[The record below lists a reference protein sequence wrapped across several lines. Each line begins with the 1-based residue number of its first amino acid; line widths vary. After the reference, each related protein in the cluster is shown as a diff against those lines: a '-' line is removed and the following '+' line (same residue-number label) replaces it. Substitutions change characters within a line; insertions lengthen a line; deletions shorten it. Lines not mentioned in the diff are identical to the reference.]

1 MQQLRER
8 DSKIEH
14 LEEHII
20 TIKTGLQMHSKKRKL
35 NDEAYDDLMMKIE
48 EQELKI
54 SHLIN
59 ENEDLKVKAD
69 VKTKKIVGSTT
80 PHLT

>member
-1 MQQLRER
+1 
-8 DSKIEH
+8 
-14 LEEHII
+14 
-20 TIKTGLQMHSKKRKL
+20 MHSKKRKL
-35 NDEAYDDLMMKIE
+35 NYEPHDDLVMKIE

-69 VKTKKIVGSTT
+69 A
-80 PHLT
+80 

>member
-1 MQQLRER
+1 
-8 DSKIEH
+8 
-14 LEEHII
+14 
-20 TIKTGLQMHSKKRKL
+20 MHSKKRKL

-59 ENEDLKVKAD
+59 ENEDL
-69 VKTKKIVGSTT
+69 
-80 PHLT
+80 